1 MRRYCIILYNKSD
14 AYTGQECL
22 EIFFHFYYSKVC
34 SLCIPHFFLLN
45 SFGLYYQQVDTVVI
59 CAGQEC
65 YANLFDPVRTAGN
78 RVFLIG
84 GAQAAG
90 ELDGEHPL
98 YSFHVFVLYD
108 LQVTYTDSF
117 SSGKE
122 RPLGGRLYF
131 CA

>member
-1 MRRYCIILYNKSD
+1 M
-14 AYTGQECL
+14 
-22 EIFFHFYYSKVC
+22 
-34 SLCIPHFFLLN
+34 
-45 SFGLYYQQVDTVVI
+45 
-59 CAGQEC
+59 
-65 YANLFDPVRTAGN
+65 
-78 RVFLIG
+78 FLIG

-108 LQVTYTDSF
+108 LHVTYTESF
-117 SSGKE
+117 SGGKE